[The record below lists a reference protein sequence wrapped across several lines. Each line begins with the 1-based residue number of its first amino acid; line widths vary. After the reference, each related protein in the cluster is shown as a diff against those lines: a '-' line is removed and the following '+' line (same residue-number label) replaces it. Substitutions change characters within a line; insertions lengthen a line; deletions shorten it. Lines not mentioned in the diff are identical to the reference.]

1 MNAAKWVTISVMIV
15 FMWIDVFALW
25 VAYTNPLI
33 GVVLASALI
42 PLSIGIF
49 KLLISDWK
57 KL

>member
-1 MNAAKWVTISVMIV
+1 MSSLKWGMISVMIV

-42 PLSIGIF
+42 PLSIGVF
-49 KLLISDWK
+49 KLVISDWK
-57 KL
+57 NS